1 MKLSKRRLTARIEH
15 SLVTD
20 RVTALMGPR
29 QAGKTTLV
37 KHLLNSEKEVRY
49 YNLKDPAVRQM
60 LKENGKRE
68 FEYFKDT
75 TIILDEVQTVPTLL
89 EIIQLQVDEYPE
101 NKGQFLLLGSNH
113 LLLNRHI
120 KESLAGRVA
129 LFTLLPFS
137 FGELLEEKQETLLEQ
152 LLMVDNLGSAEGLL
166 KQFYLPGKKSI
177 EFQNRFNELNLYGG
191 YPEFITREKPQD
203 RKEWLSNY
211 RQTYLEADLRQ
222 LVELRNPE
230 SFEVFEKMFSQRV
243 GNLMNISQLGRD
255 CGLSNDTIRRYIS
268 YYRQLFIAWQARPY
282 HSNIGKRMMK
292 MSKYYFYDTGLLRS
306 ILGDF
311 SNNSGQFFENTIL
324 AEIRK
329 ILYFN
334 ASQQK
339 LYFSRTATG
348 IEADGF
354 FTSHQGSV
362 SFYLE
367 VKQSEKTRI
376 HDVKHLKKYITAQ
389 DSSLGILV
397 NNASNIELI
406 ADRIWAIPAAWL
418 FS

>member
-1 MKLSKRRLTARIEH
+1 MNLRTRHLTARIEH
-15 SLVTD
+15 SLATD

-37 KHLLNSEKEVRY
+37 RHLLNSPKETRY

-60 LKENGKRE
+60 LKENAKQE
-68 FEYFKDT
+68 FEHFKDT
-75 TIILDEVQTVPTLL
+75 TIILDEVQTVPALL
-89 EIIQLQVDEYPE
+89 EIIQLQVDEYPDS
-101 NKGQFLLLGSNH
+101 KGQFLLLGSNH

-137 FGELLEEKQETLLEQ
+137 FAELLGRNQNTLLEQ
-152 LLMVDNLGSAEGLL
+152 LLMSSSIKKAEETVR
-166 KQFYLPGKKSI
+166 QFYLPAKETI
-177 EFQNRFNELNLYGG
+177 EFQNRFKGLNLYGG
-191 YPEFITREKPQD
+191 YPEFITRQEPQD

-211 RQTYLEADLRQ
+211 RQTYLETDLRQ

-230 SFEVFEKMFSQRV
+230 SFEIFEKMFTLRI
-243 GNLMNISQLGRD
+243 GNLMNISELSRD
-255 CGLSNDTIRRYIS
+255 CGLSNDSIRRYIG
-268 YYRQLFIAWQARPY
+268 YYRQLFIAWQAKPY
-282 HSNIGKRMMK
+282 HANIGKRMIK
-292 MSKYYFYDTGLLRS
+292 MSKYFFYDTGLLRS

-311 SNNSGQFFENTIL
+311 SNNYGQFFENTVL
-324 AEIRK
+324 SEIKK
-329 ILYFN
+329 IFCLN
-334 ASQQK
+334 ASRQS

-354 FTSHQGSV
+354 FTSHQSDV

-367 VKQSEKTRI
+367 IKQSDKTQI
-376 HDVKHLKKYITAQ
+376 QDIKHLKKYIAAQ

-397 NNASNIELI
+397 NNASSIELL
-406 ADRIWAIPAAWL
+406 ADRIWAIPAALL
-418 FS
+418 FC